1 MKVSFSET
9 DLARPKDPIQALI
22 YESNKTKEAMM
33 LLTAP
38 TKNTLRPIY
47 QIASDIKNAWAKVG
61 FGASPYL
68 QAMTRMTKITDQFG
82 FDTGESVVLY
92 FLSNAGSFRGEQ
104 ARSLK
109 AELKAHL
116 NAMVK

>member
-1 MKVSFSET
+1 
-9 DLARPKDPIQALI
+9 
-22 YESNKTKEAMM
+22 M

-47 QIASDIKNAWAKVG
+47 QIASDIKKAWTKVG
-61 FGASPYL
+61 FGAAPYL
-68 QAMTRMTKITDQFG
+68 QAMASMTKITDQFG

-92 FLSNAGSFRGEQ
+92 FLSNASGFRGVE
-104 ARSLK
+104 AKVLK

-116 NAMVK
+116 NLMTK